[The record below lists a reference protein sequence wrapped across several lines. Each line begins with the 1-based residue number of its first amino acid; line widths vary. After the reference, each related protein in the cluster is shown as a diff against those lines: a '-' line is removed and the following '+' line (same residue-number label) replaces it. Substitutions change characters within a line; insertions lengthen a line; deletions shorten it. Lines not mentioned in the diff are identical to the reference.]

1 MKIHHYAWSP
11 ITTGAT
17 QQDPSLRLSSGALH
31 GSVLGLFFSNTFTS
45 ALQEVTEGWLVS
57 FADDNRL
64 GRQLL
69 CSLAGL
75 PFRCR
80 DLVWLEE
87 QADRDPMKF
96 YKDKC
101 KILDLQWW
109 EPE

>member
-1 MKIHHYAWSP
+1 M
-11 ITTGAT
+11 
-17 QQDPSLRLSSGALH
+17 
-31 GSVLGLFFSNTFTS
+31 
-45 ALQEVTEGWLVS
+45 QEVTEGLLVS
-57 FADDNRL
+57 FADEIKL

-69 CSLAGL
+69 CSLTGL

-87 QADRDPMKF
+87 QADRDSMKF

-109 EPE
+109 EPVQQDGWFGWAANGTRASSKS